1 MRTYTH
7 IIFKNTSNLD
17 FIIPY
22 YSLKFKSGKFD
33 KLIII
38 VWDLN
43 DSRIKKNLIKLNK
56 LFKINLKIYYLRSFF
71 GKNKLLRKLSE
82 NFFLKKKNFHKQ
94 IIL

>member
-33 KLIII
+33 TSFLEKFNYNQ
-38 VWDLN
+38 D
-43 DSRIKKNLIKLNK
+43 KNE
-56 LFKINLKIYYLRSFF
+56 
-71 GKNKLLRKLSE
+71 E
-82 NFFLKKKNFHKQ
+82 N
-94 IIL
+94 